1 MKKKMFFAF
10 TAAVILASCPMTAF
24 AGEWK
29 QNANGVWY
37 QNDDGT
43 NPAGRWEVIG
53 NNRYYFKSDG
63 YMNTGWI
70 QVDGQWYYCEPTG
83 EMRVSELQT
92 DVFTFKFN
100 PDGSCYNF
108 YENVTPSAQAGWA
121 SYGTTSLS
129 TWADAIAAGN
139 IVYYNGSYWAK
150 PGYTSALKDEEIVY
164 FHDISQDEDYESQI
178 LDKYTLGIGTVEFVE
193 YESDADEQRDLDG
206 IS

>member
-10 TAAVILASCPMTAF
+10 TAAAILASCPMTAF

-83 EMRVSELQT
+83 EMRIAALQT
-92 DVFTFKFN
+92 DVFTFTFN
-100 PDGSCYNF
+100 ADGTCNNF
-108 YENVTPSAQAGWA
+108 YQNTTPSAQAGWA
-121 SYGTTSLS
+121 DYGTTSSS
-129 TWADAIAAGN
+129 TLVNAIATGN
-139 IVYYNGSYWAK
+139 VIYYNGSYWATPDYVSSLK
-150 PGYTSALKDEEIVY
+150 NMRVVYENDNSNTSDTSKQEYQGYEGLFTNLEIIEPQTTENK
-164 FHDISQDEDYESQI
+164 F
-178 LDKYTLGIGTVEFVE
+178 
-193 YESDADEQRDLDG
+193 DLDG